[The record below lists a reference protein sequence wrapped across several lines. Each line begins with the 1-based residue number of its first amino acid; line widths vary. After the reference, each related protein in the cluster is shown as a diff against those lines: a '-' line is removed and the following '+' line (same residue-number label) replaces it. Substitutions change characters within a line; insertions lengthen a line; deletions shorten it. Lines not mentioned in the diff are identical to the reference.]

1 MPRARFVRISF
12 VVWLASLALA
22 LPGMAAAQAYPAG
35 PIRMVVPFPPA
46 GGTDVLSR
54 LVTQTVAEARGWN
67 FVTENR
73 PGAGGNLGLDLVA
86 KARPDGLTIGMA
98 QSSNLAINPTLFKK
112 MPFDA
117 QKDFV
122 PVVLV
127 ASQPTVLVVGERS
140 PYRKLADLLAAAR
153 AKPGGLTMAS
163 AGNGT
168 VGHLGGEL
176 FAKRANVKWSHIPY
190 KGAAPAMTDVI
201 GGQVDLNFATPT
213 AAMALI
219 RSGKLRALAVTS
231 AERLYALPDVPTVA
245 ESGFKGF
252 VAEDWKAVVA
262 PAGTPPAAV
271 KALNEAVNAALAK
284 GEVRAKL
291 ALEGSKPL
299 GGTPEQLATFLLSE
313 QARWSAAVR
322 DSGASTD

>member
-1 MPRARFVRISF
+1 MPYPSIRRSCVG
-12 VVWLASLALA
+12 WLATLVLA
-22 LPGMAAAQAYPAG
+22 LPGLAAAQTYPAA
-35 PIRMVVPFPPA
+35 PIRVVVPFPPA
-46 GGTDVLSR
+46 GGTDLLSR

-73 PGAGGNLGLDLVA
+73 PGAGGNLGLDVVA
-86 KARPDGLTIGMA
+86 KAKPDGLTIGMA
-98 QSSNLAINPTLFKK
+98 QTSNLAINPTLFKK

-117 QKDFV
+117 QKDFA
-122 PVVLV
+122 PVALV

-140 PYRKLADLLAAAR
+140 PYRKLTELLAAAR

-190 KGAAPAMTDVI
+190 KGAAPALTDVI
-201 GGQVDLNFATPT
+201 SGQVDLNFATPA
-213 AAMALI
+213 AAMNLI

-231 AERLYALPDVPTVA
+231 AERLHALPDVPTVA
-245 ESGFKGF
+245 ESGFGGF

-262 PAGTPPAAV
+262 PAGTPASAV
-271 KALNEAVNAALAK
+271 KALNEAINAALAK
-284 GEVRAKL
+284 AEVRAKL
-291 ALEGSKPL
+291 ALEGSMPL
-299 GGTPEQLATFLLSE
+299 GGTPEQLATFLRAE
-313 QARWSAAVR
+313 QIRWSTAVR
-322 DSGASTD
+322 ESGASTD